1 MRDIMENKKFYL
13 STAIA
18 YTSSTPHIGNV
29 YEAIL
34 ADSICRMK
42 RTLGYD
48 VYFQTGTDEHGQK
61 IERKAISQGVTPKE
75 HVDKVAKELRDIYDL
90 MDVSYDRFIRTTDL
104 DHVAAVQKIFK
115 RLYDKGDIYKGY
127 YEGYYCVADES
138 YYLERD
144 LVDGKCPDC
153 GRAVELTKEECYF
166 LRLKPYQE
174 RLVNHIKTHDEF
186 IQPESRKNE
195 MLNNFLKDDLPDLCV
210 SRTSYKWGIPVS
222 FDTKHVTYV
231 WIDALC
237 NYITGIGYDPDKS
250 FEEQNEKFKKYWPCD
265 CHLIGKDILRFHTI
279 YWPIM
284 LMALDLPLPKQVFGH
299 PWVLF
304 GNDKMSKSR
313 GNIIYAQDL
322 VKRFGVDAVRYY
334 VLHEIPF
341 AQDGSI
347 TYELLIDRY
356 NSDLA
361 NTLGNLVSRSL
372 AMTNK
377 YFNGTVKYHGALS
390 DVDKDLEA
398 LAVETR
404 TQLVKHMDMFKT
416 GDAIED
422 VMKFLRRANKYVD
435 ETEPWALAK
444 DESKRDTLE
453 NVLYHLLES
462 IKASALMLEPFMPST
477 SKKIYKFLGLT
488 DPKFDEVGDYSK
500 EGTYTIGEY
509 ENLFQRL
516 DSKKVLD
523 EIYQEQA
530 LKQEQAKEANKL
542 SDDLA
547 KTESKPEITI
557 DDFEKIEL
565 VVGKILEARKHP
577 KADKLLV
584 FKVDIGTEVRQIVS
598 GIAKWYNPDDVVG
611 KKVVVVKNLKPIKL
625 RGEES
630 CGMLLCAAD
639 KEDKTLEL
647 LNVNALN
654 PGDIVR

>member
-1 MRDIMENKKFYL
+1 MENKKFYL

-90 MDVSYDRFIRTTDL
+90 MDVSYDRFIRTTDE
-104 DHVAAVQKIFK
+104 DHVEAVQKIFK

-153 GRAVELTKEECYF
+153 GRPVELTKEECYF

-304 GNDKMSKSR
+304 GNDKMSKSK

-377 YFNGTVKYHGALS
+377 YFNGTVKYHGAIS

-398 LAVETR
+398 LSIETR
-404 TQLVKHMDMFKT
+404 NNLVKHMDMFKT

-444 DESKRDTLE
+444 DETKREQLE

-462 IKASALMLEPFMPST
+462 IKESALMLEPFMPST
-477 SKKIYKFLGLT
+477 SKKIYKFLNLNN
-488 DPKFDEVGDYSK
+488 PKFDEVGDYSK
-500 EGTYTIGEY
+500 EGSYTIGEY

-530 LKQEQAKEANKL
+530 EAQEKAKEANSL
-542 SDDLA
+542 SDKLA
-547 KTESKPEITI
+547 STPSKEEITI

-584 FKVDIGTEVRQIVS
+584 FKVDIGSEVRQIVS
-598 GIAKWYNPDDVVG
+598 GISKWYNPDDLVG

>member
-1 MRDIMENKKFYL
+1 MENKKFYL

-90 MDVSYDRFIRTTDL
+90 MDVSYDRFIRTTDE
-104 DHVAAVQKIFK
+104 DHVEAVQKIFK

-153 GRAVELTKEECYF
+153 GRPVELTKEECYF

-304 GNDKMSKSR
+304 GNDKMSKSK

-377 YFNGTVKYHGALS
+377 YFNGTVKYHGTIS

-398 LAVETR
+398 LSIETR
-404 TQLVKHMDMFKT
+404 NNLVKHMDMFKT

-444 DESKRDTLE
+444 DETKREQLE

-462 IKASALMLEPFMPST
+462 IKESALMLEPFMPST
-477 SKKIYKFLGLT
+477 SKKIYKFLNLNN
-488 DPKFDEVGDYSK
+488 PKFEEVGDYSK
-500 EGTYTIGEY
+500 EGSYTIGEY

-530 LKQEQAKEANKL
+530 EVQEKAKEANSL
-542 SDDLA
+542 SDKLA
-547 KTESKPEITI
+547 STPSKEEITI

-584 FKVDIGTEVRQIVS
+584 FKVDIGSEVRQIVS
-598 GIAKWYNPDDVVG
+598 GISKWYNPDDLVG